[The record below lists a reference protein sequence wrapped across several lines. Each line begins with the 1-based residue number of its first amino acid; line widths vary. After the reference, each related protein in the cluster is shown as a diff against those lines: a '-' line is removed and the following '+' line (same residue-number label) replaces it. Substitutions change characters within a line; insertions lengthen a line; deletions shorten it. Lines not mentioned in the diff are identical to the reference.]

1 MINQLMPQGAPEGA
15 PMGAPPPGPQGPP
28 QPAQIDPAQLAD
40 ARAHS
45 AAMMQHLMAL
55 VAKPKG
61 SLSKQDVFNAAA
73 DMIADGAFS
82 TPQAKQ
88 QLVAEIAQMPDDE
101 SAIRQAIGG
110 HLLKIAQT
118 RDLIHQ
124 HFGAEG

>member
-1 MINQLMPQGAPEGA
+1 MQNMLMATT
-15 PMGAPPPGPQGPP
+15 GPQAMATPGGPQAMPSGPP
-28 QPAQIDPAQLAD
+28 QIDPAQLLD
-40 ARAHS
+40 ARNHMGV
-45 AAMMQHLMAL
+45 MMRSLLAL
-55 VAKPKG
+55 TAKPKG
-61 SLSKQDVFNAAA
+61 SLSKQDVFNSAA

-82 TPQAKQ
+82 TPMAKQ

-110 HLLKIAQT
+110 HLLKLAQS